1 MKHEHNRVA
10 LATMIKGVPDYQH
23 KSAAQISAALGV
35 GSERSMQRWIRELT
49 KAGLLAPRSM
59 LTLDGV
65 QIIRQVQRYLD
76 ARPGI
81 IHLGELVRAIDRL
94 GNNYSWVRWL
104 LERAVTEGHP
114 IDLARISLEPVPKAR
129 RMGRRPLDQVGL
141 RFVTMA
147 EVDDDHR
154 SAWIALLQSWYR
166 LVPRQEVSDAA

>member
-10 LATMIKGVPDYQH
+10 LATMIKGVPDYRH

-49 KAGLLAPRSM
+49 KAGLLPPRSM

-65 QIIRQVQRYLD
+65 QVIRQVQRYLG

-104 LERAVTEGHP
+104 LERAVAEGHP
-114 IDLARISLEPVPKAR
+114 IDLARICLEPVPKAR
-129 RMGRRPLDQVGL
+129 RACRRPLEQGGL
-141 RFVTMA
+141 RFVTMT

-154 SAWIALLQSWYR
+154 RDWIALLQSWYR